1 MEETTRKRKA
11 SVSDHTHTSAAV
23 APSMSA
29 PFASSLNASDLPRD
43 AKVMAHILQSM
54 GVEDYEPRVIHQL
67 IEFMYRYLSEVFQD
81 AQVYS
86 QHANK
91 TALDVE
97 DVRLAVQMRVNTSFT
112 QPPPREVILEIAQQ
126 KNSQPL
132 PPIPQKFG
140 IRLPPEQHCLTQ
152 PNYQL
157 DTKKMKVDE
166 EK

>member
-1 MEETTRKRKA
+1 MTIADNLLEQNDCWHFCFLFFSFSFFLLT
-11 SVSDHTHTSAAV
+11 
-23 APSMSA
+23 
-29 PFASSLNASDLPRD
+29 
-43 AKVMAHILQSM
+43 
-54 GVEDYEPRVIHQL
+54 G
-67 IEFMYRYLSEVFQD
+67 YLSEVFQD